1 MTRRQPRSPRAS
13 PRLIRDRRTS
23 APTWGRGRA
32 SGQARR
38 TAPLPRNADHGRR
51 GDDGQT
57 LAAEHLPEEDGERGK
72 QDRRQHKA
80 VPEKLEMNPA
90 RLEAAQVG
98 ASGGVVAG
106 PRDRLRF
113 LDGRHGRRD
122 VECHGLRKRRCREIG
137 FGAGTHRTQ
146 TALDA
151 SGTCRCLRGTGPLL
165 RRSFA
170 LNMAHAGQF
179 DGRSTSRPSTDSTPS
194 GHTSTKPM
202 HGSRWATGLRYG

>member
-90 RLEAAQVG
+90 LKRLKSEPREVSWQAPGTVSGFWMADMAGATLNVMVFESEDAARSALEPVRTAPRPPWMQVER
-98 ASGGVVAG
+98 A
-106 PRDRLRF
+106 
-113 LDGRHGRRD
+113 D
-122 VECHGLRKRRCREIG
+122 VYEVL
-137 FGAGTHRTQ
+137 
-146 TALDA
+146 
-151 SGTCRCLRGTGPLL
+151 
-165 RRSFA
+165 
-170 LNMAHAGQF
+170 AHF
-179 DGRSTSRPSTDSTPS
+179 
-194 GHTSTKPM
+194 
-202 HGSRWATGLRYG
+202 